1 MRSASG
7 PSVSLFHS
15 FKVQSLKFKVQCFVF
30 AALLLLCSPLL
41 AAPPEGILPT
51 GKDGRPL
58 NLDFETGTLQ
68 DWTATGAAFDR
79 QPIKGDTVFPR
90 RNDMRS
96 QHHGNFWIGTYEILG
111 DGPQGTLTSKSF
123 KVTQP
128 FAAFLVAGGSHANTR
143 VELVRADNQEVF
155 FKTSGYDSENLR
167 PIVVDLHSVQ
177 GKEIFIRLI
186 DKESGGWGHINF
198 DDFRLYAE
206 RPSFPN
212 EFDPAKLA
220 AAAQMP
226 MDAIKF
232 AGLSPRTLPKT

>member
-1 MRSASG
+1 MKFRSRFLNG
-7 PSVSLFHS
+7 
-15 FKVQSLKFKVQCFVF
+15 FVF
-30 AALLLLCSPLL
+30 AVLLTACSSLR
-41 AAPPEGILPT
+41 AAPPEGILPAS
-51 GKDGRPL
+51 KDGRPL
-58 NLDFETGTLQ
+58 NLDFENGTLQ

-79 QPIKGDTVFPR
+79 QPIKGDTVSPR

-96 QHHGNFWIGTYEILG
+96 QHHGNYWIGTYEILG
-111 DGPQGTLTSKSF
+111 DGPEGTLTSKAF

-128 FAAFLVAGGSHANTR
+128 FAAFLIAGGSHANTR

-167 PIVVDLHSVQ
+167 PVVVDLHAVQ

-212 EFDPAKLA
+212 ELDVAKAVA
-220 AAAQMP
+220 AAEMP
-226 MDAIKF
+226 MDQIKF
-232 AGLSPRTLPKT
+232 AGLSPESNRLLLP